1 MKPWQQP
8 RNGTVPN
15 PTGNILTDKNQRMVD
30 RVSKLHLSYLGGCS
44 FFIFKKK
51 GDCRVEE
58 SWGKG
63 TICVQGGYTPKNGE
77 PRVLPLYQSTTY
89 KYDTSDD
96 LAALFD
102 LQAEGYIY
110 TRIGNPT
117 LAAFEQKL
125 TDLEGGVGAVAT
137 ASGQAA
143 IMLAVLNICS
153 SGDHVLC
160 SSTVYGG
167 TFNLFAVSLK
177 KLGIEVTFF
186 NPNMTADEIVALA
199 NEKTKLVYGEA
210 LGNPAMNVL
219 NFEEFSKAA
228 KELEVPLI
236 VDNTLAT
243 PCLCNA
249 FEHGANIVVHSTTKY
264 IDGHATSLGGV
275 VIDGG
280 NFDWTKGKFPELV
293 ERDESY
299 RGVRYVQDFGAA
311 AYIVKARVQLL
322 RDYGNCMSPFNAYLS
337 NIGLET
343 LHLRMERHSENTLAV
358 AKWLSSHERVAWVN
372 YPGLADNEH
381 YALTKKYLPKGASG
395 VLTFGIKGGLQ
406 AAKEFISN
414 VKLATLV
421 THVADA
427 RTCVIHP
434 ASTTH
439 RQLTEEQQYLA
450 GVTSDLIRISVGI
463 EDVKDIIADL
473 TEALAGGRK
482 NANYN

>member
-1 MKPWQQP
+1 M
-8 RNGTVPN
+8 G
-15 PTGNILTDKNQRMVD
+15 
-30 RVSKLHLSYLGGCS
+30 
-44 FFIFKKK
+44 
-51 GDCRVEE
+51 E

-96 LAALFD
+96 LAALFN
-102 LQAEGYIY
+102 LEAEGYIY

-125 TDLEGGVGAVAT
+125 ADLEGGVGAVAT

-153 SGDHVLC
+153 SGDHLLC

-167 TFNLFAVSLK
+167 TFNLFGVSLR
-177 KLGIEVTFF
+177 KLGIDVTFF
-186 NPNMTADEIVALA
+186 NPNLTADEIVALA
-199 NEKTKLVYGEA
+199 NDKTKLVYAES

-219 NFEEFSKAA
+219 NFKEFSDAA
-228 KELEVPLI
+228 KELEVPFI

-243 PCLCNA
+243 PYLCQA
-249 FEHGANIVVHSTTKY
+249 FEHGANIIVHSTTKY
-264 IDGHATSLGGV
+264 IDGHASSLGGI

-280 NFDWTKGKFPELV
+280 NFDWTNGKYPELV
-293 ERDESY
+293 ELDPSY
-299 RGVRYVQDFGAA
+299 HGVSYVQNFGAA

-322 RDYGNCMSPFNAYLS
+322 RDYGNCMSPFNAYIS

-343 LHLRMERHSENTLAV
+343 LHLRMERHSENALAV
-358 AKWLSSHERVAWVN
+358 AKWLADHERIEWVN
-372 YPGLADNEH
+372 YPGLDSNEN
-381 YALTKKYLPKGASG
+381 YSLAQKYLKKGASG
-395 VLTFGIKGGLQ
+395 VLTFGIKGGLE
-406 AAKEFISN
+406 AAKEFIAN

-439 RQLTEEQQYLA
+439 RQLSAEDQRLA
-450 GVTSDLIRISVGI
+450 GVTSDLIRLSVGI
-463 EDVKDIIADL
+463 EDVSDIIADL
-473 TEALAGGRK
+473 EAALVGGK
-482 NANYN
+482 QHADHN

>member
-1 MKPWQQP
+1 M
-8 RNGTVPN
+8 G
-15 PTGNILTDKNQRMVD
+15 
-30 RVSKLHLSYLGGCS
+30 
-44 FFIFKKK
+44 
-51 GDCRVEE
+51 E

-96 LAALFD
+96 LAALFN
-102 LQAEGYIY
+102 LEAEGYIY

-125 TDLEGGVGAVAT
+125 ADLEGGVGAVAT

-153 SGDHVLC
+153 SGDHLLC

-167 TFNLFAVSLK
+167 TFNLFGVSLR
-177 KLGIEVTFF
+177 KLGIDVTFF
-186 NPNMTADEIVALA
+186 NPNLSADEIVALA
-199 NEKTKLVYGEA
+199 NDKTKLVYAES

-219 NFEEFSKAA
+219 NFKEFSDAA
-228 KELEVPLI
+228 KELEVPFI

-243 PCLCNA
+243 PYLCQA
-249 FEHGANIVVHSTTKY
+249 FEHGANIIVHSTTKY
-264 IDGHATSLGGV
+264 IDGHASSLGGI

-280 NFDWTKGKFPELV
+280 NFDWTNEKYPELV
-293 ERDESY
+293 EPDPSY
-299 RGVRYVQDFGAA
+299 HGVSYVQNFGAA

-322 RDYGNCMSPFNAYLS
+322 RDYGNCMSPFNAYIS

-343 LHLRMERHSENTLAV
+343 LHLRMERHSENALAV
-358 AKWLSSHERVAWVN
+358 AKWLANHERIEWVN
-372 YPGLADNEH
+372 YPGLDSNEN
-381 YALTKKYLPKGASG
+381 YSLAQTYLKKGASG
-395 VLTFGIKGGLQ
+395 VLTFGIKGGLE
-406 AAKEFISN
+406 AAKEFIAN

-439 RQLTEEQQYLA
+439 RQLSAEDQRLA
-450 GVTSDLIRISVGI
+450 GVTSDLIRLSVGI
-463 EDVKDIIADL
+463 EDVSDIIADL
-473 TEALAGGRK
+473 EAALVGGK
-482 NANYN
+482 EHADHN

>member
-1 MKPWQQP
+1 MEK
-8 RNGTVPN
+8 
-15 PTGNILTDKNQRMVD
+15 
-30 RVSKLHLSYLGGCS
+30 
-44 FFIFKKK
+44 
-51 GDCRVEE
+51 

-63 TICVQGGYTPKNGE
+63 TVCVQGGYTPKNGE

-96 LAALFD
+96 LAALFN
-102 LQAEGYIY
+102 LEAEGYIY

-125 TDLEGGVGAVAT
+125 TELEGGVGAVAT

-153 SGDHVLC
+153 SGDHLLC

-167 TFNLFAVSLK
+167 TFNLFGVSLR
-177 KLGIEVTFF
+177 KLGIDVTFF
-186 NPNMTADEIVALA
+186 NPNLTADEIVALA
-199 NEKTKLVYGEA
+199 NDKTKLIYAES

-219 NFEEFSKAA
+219 NFEEFSAAA
-228 KELEVPLI
+228 KELEVPFI

-243 PCLCNA
+243 PYLCHA

-264 IDGHATSLGGV
+264 IDGHASSLGGI

-280 NFDWTKGKFPELV
+280 NFDWTNGKFSELV
-293 ERDESY
+293 EPDPSY
-299 RGVRYVQDFGAA
+299 HGVSYVQKFGKA

-322 RDYGNCMSPFNAYLS
+322 RDYGNCMSPFNAYIS

-343 LHLRMERHSENTLAV
+343 LHLRMERHSENAHKVAQWLAN
-358 AKWLSSHERVAWVN
+358 HERIEWVN
-372 YPGLADNEH
+372 YPGLESNEH
-381 YALTKKYLPKGASG
+381 YPLAQKYLSKGASG
-395 VLTFGIKGGLQ
+395 VLTFGIKGGIES
-406 AAKEFISN
+406 AKEFIAN

-439 RQLTEEQQYLA
+439 RQLSEEEQQLA
-450 GVTSDLIRISVGI
+450 GVTSDLIRLSVGI
-463 EDVKDIIADL
+463 EDAADIIADL
-473 TEALAGGRK
+473 QDALVGGK
-482 NANYN
+482 AHADHC

>member
-1 MKPWQQP
+1 M
-8 RNGTVPN
+8 G
-15 PTGNILTDKNQRMVD
+15 
-30 RVSKLHLSYLGGCS
+30 
-44 FFIFKKK
+44 
-51 GDCRVEE
+51 E

-96 LAALFD
+96 LAALFN
-102 LQAEGYIY
+102 LEAEGYIY

-125 TDLEGGVGAVAT
+125 ADLEGGVGAVAT

-143 IMLAVLNICS
+143 IMLAVLNVCS
-153 SGDHVLC
+153 SGDHLLC

-167 TFNLFAVSLK
+167 TFNLFGVSLR
-177 KLGIEVTFF
+177 KLGIDVTFF
-186 NPNMTADEIVALA
+186 NPNLNADEIVALA
-199 NEKTKLVYGEA
+199 NDKTKLVYAES

-219 NFEEFSKAA
+219 NFKEFSDAA
-228 KELEVPLI
+228 KELEVPFI

-243 PCLCNA
+243 PYLCQA
-249 FEHGANIVVHSTTKY
+249 FEHGANIIVHSTTKY
-264 IDGHATSLGGV
+264 IDGHASSLGGI

-280 NFDWTKGKFPELV
+280 NFDWTNGKYAELV
-293 ERDESY
+293 EPDPSY
-299 RGVRYVQDFGAA
+299 HGVSYVQNFGAA

-322 RDYGNCMSPFNAYLS
+322 RDYGNCMSPFNAYIS

-343 LHLRMERHSENTLAV
+343 LHLRMERHSENALAV
-358 AKWLSSHERVAWVN
+358 AKWLANHERIEWVN
-372 YPGLADNEH
+372 YPGLDSNEN
-381 YALTKKYLPKGASG
+381 YSLAQTYLKKGASG
-395 VLTFGIKGGLQ
+395 VLTFGIKGGLES
-406 AAKEFISN
+406 AKEFIAN

-439 RQLTEEQQYLA
+439 RQLSAEDQRLA
-450 GVTSDLIRISVGI
+450 GVTSDLIRLSVGI
-463 EDVKDIIADL
+463 EDVSDIIADL
-473 TEALAGGRK
+473 EAALVGGK
-482 NANYN
+482 EHADHN

>member
-1 MKPWQQP
+1 M
-8 RNGTVPN
+8 G
-15 PTGNILTDKNQRMVD
+15 
-30 RVSKLHLSYLGGCS
+30 
-44 FFIFKKK
+44 
-51 GDCRVEE
+51 E

-96 LAALFD
+96 LAALFN
-102 LQAEGYIY
+102 LEAEGYIY

-125 TDLEGGVGAVAT
+125 AELEGGVGAVAT

-153 SGDHVLC
+153 SGDHLLC

-167 TFNLFAVSLK
+167 TFNLFGVSLR
-177 KLGIEVTFF
+177 KLGIDVTFF
-186 NPNMTADEIVALA
+186 NPNLTADEIVALA
-199 NEKTKLVYGEA
+199 NDKTKLVYAES

-219 NFEEFSKAA
+219 NFKEFSDAA
-228 KELEVPLI
+228 KELEVPFI

-243 PCLCNA
+243 PYLCQA
-249 FEHGANIVVHSTTKY
+249 FEHGANIIVHSTTKY
-264 IDGHATSLGGV
+264 IDGHASSLGGI

-280 NFDWTKGKFPELV
+280 NFDWKNGKYPELV
-293 ERDESY
+293 EPDPSY
-299 RGVRYVQDFGAA
+299 HGVSYVQNFGAA

-322 RDYGNCMSPFNAYLS
+322 RDYGNCMSPFNAYIS

-343 LHLRMERHSENTLAV
+343 LHLRMERHSENALAV
-358 AKWLSSHERVAWVN
+358 AKWLANHERIEWVN
-372 YPGLADNEH
+372 YPGLDSNEN
-381 YALTKKYLPKGASG
+381 YSLAQKYLKKGASG
-395 VLTFGIKGGLQ
+395 VLTFGIKGGLE
-406 AAKEFISN
+406 AAKEFIAN

-439 RQLTEEQQYLA
+439 RQLSAEDQRLA
-450 GVTSDLIRISVGI
+450 GVTSDLIRLSVGI
-463 EDVKDIIADL
+463 EDVSDIIADL
-473 TEALAGGRK
+473 EAALVGGK
-482 NANYN
+482 QHADHN

>member
-1 MKPWQQP
+1 M
-8 RNGTVPN
+8 G
-15 PTGNILTDKNQRMVD
+15 
-30 RVSKLHLSYLGGCS
+30 
-44 FFIFKKK
+44 
-51 GDCRVEE
+51 E

-96 LAALFD
+96 LAALFN
-102 LQAEGYIY
+102 LEAEGYIY

-125 TDLEGGVGAVAT
+125 ADLEGGVGAVAT

-153 SGDHVLC
+153 SGDHLLC

-167 TFNLFAVSLK
+167 TFNLFGVSLR
-177 KLGIEVTFF
+177 KLGIDVTFF
-186 NPNMTADEIVALA
+186 NPNLTADEIVALA
-199 NEKTKLVYGEA
+199 NDKTKLVYAES

-219 NFEEFSKAA
+219 NFKEFSDAA
-228 KELEVPLI
+228 KELEVPFI

-243 PCLCNA
+243 PYLCQA
-249 FEHGANIVVHSTTKY
+249 FEHGANIIVHSTTKY
-264 IDGHATSLGGV
+264 IDGHASSLGGI

-280 NFDWTKGKFPELV
+280 NFDWTNGKYAELV
-293 ERDESY
+293 EPDPSY
-299 RGVRYVQDFGAA
+299 HGVSYVQNFGAA

-322 RDYGNCMSPFNAYLS
+322 RDYGNCMSPFNAYIS

-343 LHLRMERHSENTLAV
+343 LHLRMERHSENALAV
-358 AKWLSSHERVAWVN
+358 ANWLANHERIEWVN
-372 YPGLADNEH
+372 YPGLDGNEN
-381 YALTKKYLPKGASG
+381 YSLAQTYLKKGASG
-395 VLTFGIKGGLQ
+395 VLTFGIRGGLES
-406 AAKEFISN
+406 AKEFIAN

-439 RQLTEEQQYLA
+439 RQLSAEDQRLA
-450 GVTSDLIRISVGI
+450 GVTSDLIRLSVGI
-463 EDVKDIIADL
+463 EDVSDIIADL
-473 TEALAGGRK
+473 EAALVGGK
-482 NANYN
+482 EHADHN

>member
-1 MKPWQQP
+1 M
-8 RNGTVPN
+8 G
-15 PTGNILTDKNQRMVD
+15 
-30 RVSKLHLSYLGGCS
+30 
-44 FFIFKKK
+44 
-51 GDCRVEE
+51 E

-96 LAALFD
+96 LAALFN
-102 LQAEGYIY
+102 LEAEGYIY

-125 TDLEGGVGAVAT
+125 TELEGGVGAVAT

-143 IMLAVLNICS
+143 IMLAVLNICG
-153 SGDHVLC
+153 SGDHLLC

-167 TFNLFAVSLK
+167 TFNLFGVSLK

-186 NPNMTADEIVALA
+186 NPNLSADEIVALA
-199 NEKTKLVYGEA
+199 NEKTKLVYAES

-219 NFEEFSKAA
+219 NFKEFSEAA
-228 KELEVPLI
+228 KELGVPFI

-243 PCLCNA
+243 PYLCHA

-264 IDGHATSLGGV
+264 IDGHASSLGGI

-280 NFDWTKGKFPELV
+280 NFDWSKFPEFV
-293 ERDESY
+293 EPDPSY
-299 RGVRYVQDFGAA
+299 HGVSYVKNFGQA

-322 RDYGNCMSPFNAYLS
+322 RDYGNCMSPFNAYMT
-337 NIGLET
+337 NVGLET
-343 LHLRMERHSENTLAV
+343 LHLRMERHSQNALAV
-358 AKWLSSHERVAWVN
+358 AQWLSEHERVEWVN
-372 YPGLADNEH
+372 YPGLQNNEN
-381 YALTKKYLPKGASG
+381 YELAQKYLPKGASG
-395 VLTFGIKGGLQ
+395 VLTFGIKGGLES
-406 AAKEFISN
+406 AKQFIGN

-439 RQLTEEQQYLA
+439 RQLTEEQQRLA
-450 GVTSDLIRISVGI
+450 GVTSDLIRLSVGI
-463 EDVKDIIADL
+463 EEAADIIADL
-473 TEALAGGRK
+473 EAALSGGK
-482 NANYN
+482 QYADHHC

>member
-1 MKPWQQP
+1 M
-8 RNGTVPN
+8 G
-15 PTGNILTDKNQRMVD
+15 
-30 RVSKLHLSYLGGCS
+30 
-44 FFIFKKK
+44 
-51 GDCRVEE
+51 E

-96 LAALFD
+96 LAALFN
-102 LQAEGYIY
+102 LEAEGYIY

-125 TDLEGGVGAVAT
+125 SDLEGGVGAVAT

-153 SGDHVLC
+153 SGDHLLC

-167 TFNLFAVSLK
+167 TFNLFGVSLR
-177 KLGIEVTFF
+177 KLGIDVTFF
-186 NPNMTADEIVALA
+186 NPNLTADEITALA
-199 NEKTKLVYGEA
+199 NDKTKLIYAES

-219 NFEEFSKAA
+219 NFKEFSAAA
-228 KELEVPLI
+228 KELEVPFI

-243 PCLCNA
+243 PYLCQA
-249 FEHGANIVVHSTTKY
+249 FEYGANIIVHSTTKY
-264 IDGHATSLGGV
+264 IDGHASSLGGI

-280 NFDWTKGKFPELV
+280 NFDWTNGKYPELV
-293 ERDESY
+293 ERDPSY
-299 RGVRYVQDFGAA
+299 HGVSYVQNFGAA

-322 RDYGNCMSPFNAYLS
+322 RDYGNCMSPFNAYIS

-343 LHLRMERHSENTLAV
+343 LHLRMERHSENALAV
-358 AKWLSSHERVAWVN
+358 AKWLANHERIEWVN
-372 YPGLADNEH
+372 YPGLDSNEN
-381 YALTKKYLPKGASG
+381 YSLAQQYLKKGASG
-395 VLTFGIKGGLQ
+395 VLTFGIKGGLE
-406 AAKEFISN
+406 AAKEFIAN

-439 RQLTEEQQYLA
+439 RQLNAEDQRLA
-450 GVTSDLIRISVGI
+450 GVTSDLIRLSVGI
-463 EDVKDIIADL
+463 EDVSDIIADL
-473 TEALAGGRK
+473 EAALVGGK
-482 NANYN
+482 THADHN

>member
-1 MKPWQQP
+1 M
-8 RNGTVPN
+8 G
-15 PTGNILTDKNQRMVD
+15 
-30 RVSKLHLSYLGGCS
+30 
-44 FFIFKKK
+44 
-51 GDCRVEE
+51 E

-96 LAALFD
+96 LAALFN
-102 LQAEGYIY
+102 LEAEGYIY

-125 TDLEGGVGAVAT
+125 SDLEGGVGAVAT

-153 SGDHVLC
+153 SGDHLLC

-167 TFNLFAVSLK
+167 TFNLFGVSLR
-177 KLGIEVTFF
+177 KLGIDVTFF
-186 NPNMTADEIVALA
+186 NPNLAADEIVALA
-199 NEKTKLVYGEA
+199 NDKTKLIYAES

-219 NFEEFSKAA
+219 NFKEFSDAA
-228 KELEVPLI
+228 KELEVPFI

-243 PCLCNA
+243 PYLCQA
-249 FEHGANIVVHSTTKY
+249 FEHGANIIVHSTTKY
-264 IDGHATSLGGV
+264 IDGHASSLGGI

-280 NFDWTKGKFPELV
+280 NFDWTKGKYPELV
-293 ERDESY
+293 EQDPSY
-299 RGVRYVQDFGAA
+299 HGVSYVQNFGAA

-322 RDYGNCMSPFNAYLS
+322 RDYGNCMSPFNAYIS

-343 LHLRMERHSENTLAV
+343 LHLRMERHSENALAV
-358 AKWLSSHERVAWVN
+358 AKWLANHERIEWVN
-372 YPGLADNEH
+372 YPGLDSNEN
-381 YALTKKYLPKGASG
+381 YSLAQKYLKKGASG
-395 VLTFGIKGGLQ
+395 VLTFGIKGGLE
-406 AAKEFISN
+406 AAKEFIAN

-439 RQLTEEQQYLA
+439 RQLSAEDQRLA
-450 GVTSDLIRISVGI
+450 GVTSDLIRLSVGI
-463 EDVKDIIADL
+463 EDVSDIIADL
-473 TEALAGGRK
+473 EAALVGGK
-482 NANYN
+482 QHADHN

>member
-1 MKPWQQP
+1 M
-8 RNGTVPN
+8 G
-15 PTGNILTDKNQRMVD
+15 
-30 RVSKLHLSYLGGCS
+30 
-44 FFIFKKK
+44 
-51 GDCRVEE
+51 E

-96 LAALFD
+96 LAALFN
-102 LQAEGYIY
+102 LEAEGYIY

-125 TDLEGGVGAVAT
+125 ADLEGGVGAVAT

-153 SGDHVLC
+153 SGDHLLC

-167 TFNLFAVSLK
+167 TFNLFGVSLR
-177 KLGIEVTFF
+177 KLGIDVTFF
-186 NPNMTADEIVALA
+186 NPNLTADEIVALA
-199 NEKTKLVYGEA
+199 NDKTKLVYAES

-219 NFEEFSKAA
+219 NFKEFSDAA
-228 KELEVPLI
+228 KELEVPFI

-243 PCLCNA
+243 PYLCQA
-249 FEHGANIVVHSTTKY
+249 FEHGANIIVHSTTKY
-264 IDGHATSLGGV
+264 IDGHASSLGGI

-280 NFDWTKGKFPELV
+280 NFDWTNGKYAELV
-293 ERDESY
+293 EPDPSY
-299 RGVRYVQDFGAA
+299 HGVSYVQNFGAA

-322 RDYGNCMSPFNAYLS
+322 RDYGNCMSPFNAYIS

-343 LHLRMERHSENTLAV
+343 LHLRMERHSENALAV
-358 AKWLSSHERVAWVN
+358 AKWLANHERIEWVN
-372 YPGLADNEH
+372 YPGLDGNEN
-381 YALTKKYLPKGASG
+381 YSLAQMYLKKGASG
-395 VLTFGIKGGLQ
+395 VLTFGIKGGLES
-406 AAKEFISN
+406 AKEFIAN

-439 RQLTEEQQYLA
+439 RQLSAEDQRLA
-450 GVTSDLIRISVGI
+450 GVTSDLIRLSVGI
-463 EDVKDIIADL
+463 EDVSDIIADL
-473 TEALAGGRK
+473 EAALVGGK
-482 NANYN
+482 EHADHN

>member
-1 MKPWQQP
+1 M
-8 RNGTVPN
+8 G
-15 PTGNILTDKNQRMVD
+15 
-30 RVSKLHLSYLGGCS
+30 
-44 FFIFKKK
+44 
-51 GDCRVEE
+51 E

-96 LAALFD
+96 LAALFN
-102 LQAEGYIY
+102 LEAEGYIY

-125 TDLEGGVGAVAT
+125 AELEGGVGAVAT

-153 SGDHVLC
+153 SGDHLLC

-167 TFNLFAVSLK
+167 TFNLFGVSLR
-177 KLGIEVTFF
+177 KLGIDVTFF
-186 NPNMTADEIVALA
+186 NPNLTADEIVALA
-199 NEKTKLVYGEA
+199 NDKTKLVYAES

-219 NFEEFSKAA
+219 NFKEFSDAA
-228 KELEVPLI
+228 KELEVPFI

-243 PCLCNA
+243 PYLCQA
-249 FEHGANIVVHSTTKY
+249 FEHGANIIVHSTTKY
-264 IDGHATSLGGV
+264 IDGHASSLGGI

-280 NFDWTKGKFPELV
+280 NFDWKNGKYPELV
-293 ERDESY
+293 EPDPSY
-299 RGVRYVQDFGAA
+299 HGVSYVQNFGAA

-322 RDYGNCMSPFNAYLS
+322 RDYGNCMSPFNAYIS

-343 LHLRMERHSENTLAV
+343 LHLRMERHSENALAV
-358 AKWLSSHERVAWVN
+358 AKWLANHERIEWVN
-372 YPGLADNEH
+372 YPGLDSNEN
-381 YALTKKYLPKGASG
+381 YSLAQKYLKKGASG
-395 VLTFGIKGGLQ
+395 VLTFGIKGGLE
-406 AAKEFISN
+406 AAKEFIAN

-439 RQLTEEQQYLA
+439 RQLSAEDQRLA
-450 GVTSDLIRISVGI
+450 GVTSDLIRLSVGI
-463 EDVKDIIADL
+463 EDVSDIIADL
-473 TEALAGGRK
+473 EVALVGGK
-482 NANYN
+482 QHADHN

>member
-1 MKPWQQP
+1 M
-8 RNGTVPN
+8 G
-15 PTGNILTDKNQRMVD
+15 
-30 RVSKLHLSYLGGCS
+30 
-44 FFIFKKK
+44 
-51 GDCRVEE
+51 E

-96 LAALFD
+96 LAALFN
-102 LQAEGYIY
+102 LEAEGYIY

-125 TDLEGGVGAVAT
+125 SDLEGGVGAVAT

-153 SGDHVLC
+153 SGDHLLC

-167 TFNLFAVSLK
+167 TFNLFGVSLR
-177 KLGIEVTFF
+177 KLGIDVTFF
-186 NPNMTADEIVALA
+186 NPNLAADEIVALA
-199 NEKTKLVYGEA
+199 NDKTKLIYAES

-219 NFEEFSKAA
+219 NFKEFSDAA
-228 KELEVPLI
+228 KELEVPFI

-243 PCLCNA
+243 PYLCQA
-249 FEHGANIVVHSTTKY
+249 FEHGANIIVHSTTKY
-264 IDGHATSLGGV
+264 IDGHASSLGGI

-280 NFDWTKGKFPELV
+280 NFDWTKGKYPELV
-293 ERDESY
+293 ESDPSY
-299 RGVRYVQDFGAA
+299 HGVSYVQNFGAA

-322 RDYGNCMSPFNAYLS
+322 RDYGNCMSPFNAYIS

-343 LHLRMERHSENTLAV
+343 LHLRMERHSENALAV
-358 AKWLSSHERVAWVN
+358 AKWLANHERIEWVS
-372 YPGLADNEH
+372 YPGLDSNEN
-381 YALTKKYLPKGASG
+381 YSLAQKYLKKGASG
-395 VLTFGIKGGLQ
+395 VLTFGIKGGLE
-406 AAKEFISN
+406 AAKEFIAN

-439 RQLTEEQQYLA
+439 RQLSAEDQRLA
-450 GVTSDLIRISVGI
+450 GVTSDLIRLSVGI
-463 EDVKDIIADL
+463 EDVSDIIADL
-473 TEALAGGRK
+473 EAALVGGK
-482 NANYN
+482 QHADHN

>member
-1 MKPWQQP
+1 M
-8 RNGTVPN
+8 G
-15 PTGNILTDKNQRMVD
+15 
-30 RVSKLHLSYLGGCS
+30 
-44 FFIFKKK
+44 
-51 GDCRVEE
+51 E

-96 LAALFD
+96 LAALFN
-102 LQAEGYIY
+102 LEAEGYIY

-125 TDLEGGVGAVAT
+125 SDLEGGVGAVAT

-153 SGDHVLC
+153 SGDHLLC

-167 TFNLFAVSLK
+167 TFNLFGVSLR
-177 KLGIEVTFF
+177 KLGIDVTFF
-186 NPNMTADEIVALA
+186 NPNLTADEIAALA
-199 NEKTKLVYGEA
+199 NDKTKLVYAES

-219 NFEEFSKAA
+219 NFKELSAAA
-228 KELEVPLI
+228 KELEVPFI

-243 PCLCNA
+243 PYLCQA
-249 FEHGANIVVHSTTKY
+249 FEHGANIIVHSTTKY
-264 IDGHATSLGGV
+264 IDGHASSLGGI

-280 NFDWTKGKFPELV
+280 NFDWTNGKYPELV
-293 ERDESY
+293 ESDPSY
-299 RGVRYVQDFGAA
+299 HGVSYVQNFGAA

-322 RDYGNCMSPFNAYLS
+322 RDYGNCMSPFNAYIS

-343 LHLRMERHSENTLAV
+343 LHLRMERHSENALAV
-358 AKWLSSHERVAWVN
+358 AKWLANHDRIEWVN
-372 YPGLADNEH
+372 YPGLDSNEN
-381 YALTKKYLPKGASG
+381 YSLAQKYLKKGASG
-395 VLTFGIKGGLQ
+395 VLTFGIKGGLE
-406 AAKEFISN
+406 AAKEFIAN

-439 RQLTEEQQYLA
+439 RQLSAENQRLA
-450 GVTSDLIRISVGI
+450 GVTSDLIRLSVGI
-463 EDVKDIIADL
+463 EDVADIIADL
-473 TEALAGGRK
+473 EAALVGGK
-482 NANYN
+482 QHADHN

>member
-1 MKPWQQP
+1 M
-8 RNGTVPN
+8 G
-15 PTGNILTDKNQRMVD
+15 
-30 RVSKLHLSYLGGCS
+30 
-44 FFIFKKK
+44 
-51 GDCRVEE
+51 E

-89 KYDTSDD
+89 KYDTSDE
-96 LAALFD
+96 LAALFN
-102 LQAEGYIY
+102 LEAEGYIY

-125 TDLEGGVGAVAT
+125 AELEGGVGAVAT

-153 SGDHVLC
+153 SGDHLLC

-167 TFNLFAVSLK
+167 TFNLFGVSLR
-177 KLGIEVTFF
+177 KLGIDVTFF
-186 NPNMTADEIVALA
+186 NPNLTADEVVALA
-199 NEKTKLVYGEA
+199 NDKTKLIYAES

-219 NFEEFSKAA
+219 NFKEFSKAA
-228 KELEVPLI
+228 KELEVPFI

-243 PCLCNA
+243 PYLCQA
-249 FEHGANIVVHSTTKY
+249 FEHGANIIVHSTTKY
-264 IDGHATSLGGV
+264 IDGHASSLGGI

-280 NFDWTKGKFPELV
+280 NFDWKNGKYPELV
-293 ERDESY
+293 EPDPSY
-299 RGVRYVQDFGAA
+299 HGVSYVQNFGAA

-322 RDYGNCMSPFNAYLS
+322 RDYGNCMSPFNAYIS

-343 LHLRMERHSENTLAV
+343 LHLRMERHSENALAV
-358 AKWLSSHERVAWVN
+358 AKWLANHERIEWVN
-372 YPGLADNEH
+372 YPGLENNEN
-381 YALTKKYLPKGASG
+381 YPLVQKYLAKGASG
-395 VLTFGIKGGLQ
+395 VLTFGIKGGLEP
-406 AAKEFISN
+406 AKEFIAN

-439 RQLTEEQQYLA
+439 RQLTEEDQRLA
-450 GVTSDLIRISVGI
+450 GVTSDLIRLSVGI
-463 EDVKDIIADL
+463 EDVSDIIADL
-473 TEALAGGRK
+473 QAALVGGK
-482 NANYN
+482 AHADHS

>member
-1 MKPWQQP
+1 M
-8 RNGTVPN
+8 G
-15 PTGNILTDKNQRMVD
+15 
-30 RVSKLHLSYLGGCS
+30 
-44 FFIFKKK
+44 
-51 GDCRVEE
+51 E

-96 LAALFD
+96 LAALFN
-102 LQAEGYIY
+102 LEAEGYIY

-125 TDLEGGVGAVAT
+125 ADLEGGVGAVAT

-153 SGDHVLC
+153 SGDHLLC

-167 TFNLFAVSLK
+167 TFNLFGVSLR
-177 KLGIEVTFF
+177 KLGIDVTFF
-186 NPNMTADEIVALA
+186 NPNLTADEIVALA
-199 NEKTKLVYGEA
+199 NDKTKLVYAES

-219 NFEEFSKAA
+219 NFKEFSDAA
-228 KELEVPLI
+228 KELEVPFI

-243 PCLCNA
+243 PYLCQA
-249 FEHGANIVVHSTTKY
+249 FEHGANIIVHSTTKY
-264 IDGHATSLGGV
+264 IDGHASSLGGI

-280 NFDWTKGKFPELV
+280 NFDWTNGKYAELV
-293 ERDESY
+293 EPDPSY
-299 RGVRYVQDFGAA
+299 HGVSYVQNFGAA

-322 RDYGNCMSPFNAYLS
+322 RDYGNCMSPFNAYIS

-343 LHLRMERHSENTLAV
+343 LHLRMERHSENALAV
-358 AKWLSSHERVAWVN
+358 AKWLANHERIEWVN
-372 YPGLADNEH
+372 YPGLDSNEN
-381 YALTKKYLPKGASG
+381 YSLAQTYLKKGASG
-395 VLTFGIKGGLQ
+395 VLTFGIKGGLE
-406 AAKEFISN
+406 AAKEFIAN

-439 RQLTEEQQYLA
+439 RQLSAEDQRLA
-450 GVTSDLIRISVGI
+450 GVTSDLIRLSVGI
-463 EDVKDIIADL
+463 EDVSDIIADL
-473 TEALAGGRK
+473 EAALVGGK
-482 NANYN
+482 EHADHN

>member
-1 MKPWQQP
+1 M
-8 RNGTVPN
+8 G
-15 PTGNILTDKNQRMVD
+15 
-30 RVSKLHLSYLGGCS
+30 
-44 FFIFKKK
+44 
-51 GDCRVEE
+51 E

-96 LAALFD
+96 LAALFN
-102 LQAEGYIY
+102 LEAEGYIY

-125 TDLEGGVGAVAT
+125 SDLEGGVGAVAT

-153 SGDHVLC
+153 SGDHLLC

-167 TFNLFAVSLK
+167 TFNLFGVSLR
-177 KLGIEVTFF
+177 KLGIDVTFF
-186 NPNMTADEIVALA
+186 NPNLTADEIAALA
-199 NEKTKLVYGEA
+199 NDKTKLVYAES

-219 NFEEFSKAA
+219 NFKELSAAA
-228 KELEVPLI
+228 KELEVPFI

-243 PCLCNA
+243 PYLCQA
-249 FEHGANIVVHSTTKY
+249 FEHGANIIVHSTTKY
-264 IDGHATSLGGV
+264 IDGHASSLGGI

-280 NFDWTKGKFPELV
+280 NFDWTNGKYPELA
-293 ERDESY
+293 EPDPSY
-299 RGVRYVQDFGAA
+299 HGVSYVQNFGAA

-322 RDYGNCMSPFNAYLS
+322 RDYGNCMSPFNAYIS

-343 LHLRMERHSENTLAV
+343 LHLRMERHSENALAV
-358 AKWLSSHERVAWVN
+358 AKWLANHERIEWVN
-372 YPGLADNEH
+372 YPGLDSNEN
-381 YALTKKYLPKGASG
+381 YSLAQKYLKKGASG
-395 VLTFGIKGGLQ
+395 VLTFGIKGGLE
-406 AAKEFISN
+406 AAKEFIAN

-439 RQLTEEQQYLA
+439 RQLSAEDQRLA
-450 GVTSDLIRISVGI
+450 GVTSDLIRLSVGI
-463 EDVKDIIADL
+463 EDVSDIIADL
-473 TEALAGGRK
+473 EAALVGGK
-482 NANYN
+482 EHANHN

>member
-1 MKPWQQP
+1 M
-8 RNGTVPN
+8 G
-15 PTGNILTDKNQRMVD
+15 
-30 RVSKLHLSYLGGCS
+30 
-44 FFIFKKK
+44 
-51 GDCRVEE
+51 E

-96 LAALFD
+96 LAALFN
-102 LQAEGYIY
+102 LEAEGYIY

-125 TDLEGGVGAVAT
+125 SDLEGGVGAVAT

-153 SGDHVLC
+153 SGDHLLC

-167 TFNLFAVSLK
+167 TFNLFGVSLR
-177 KLGIEVTFF
+177 KLGIDVTFF
-186 NPNMTADEIVALA
+186 NPNLTADEIAALA
-199 NEKTKLVYGEA
+199 NDKTKLVYAES

-219 NFEEFSKAA
+219 NFKELSAAA
-228 KELEVPLI
+228 KELEVPFI

-243 PCLCNA
+243 PYLCQA
-249 FEHGANIVVHSTTKY
+249 FEYGANIIVHSTTKY
-264 IDGHATSLGGV
+264 IDGHASSLGGI

-280 NFDWTKGKFPELV
+280 NFDWTNEKYPELV
-293 ERDESY
+293 EPDPSY
-299 RGVRYVQDFGAA
+299 HGVSYVQNFGAA

-322 RDYGNCMSPFNAYLS
+322 RDYGNCMSPFNAYIS

-343 LHLRMERHSENTLAV
+343 LHLRMERHSENALEV
-358 AKWLSSHERVAWVN
+358 AKWLANHDCIEWVN
-372 YPGLADNEH
+372 YPGLDSNEN
-381 YALTKKYLPKGASG
+381 YSLAQKYLKKGASG
-395 VLTFGIKGGLQ
+395 VLTFGIKGGLE
-406 AAKEFISN
+406 AAKEFIAN

-439 RQLTEEQQYLA
+439 RQLSAENQRLA
-450 GVTSDLIRISVGI
+450 GVTSDLIRLSVGI
-463 EDVKDIIADL
+463 EDVSDIIADL
-473 TEALAGGRK
+473 EAALVGGK
-482 NANYN
+482 QHADHN

>member
-1 MKPWQQP
+1 M
-8 RNGTVPN
+8 G
-15 PTGNILTDKNQRMVD
+15 
-30 RVSKLHLSYLGGCS
+30 
-44 FFIFKKK
+44 
-51 GDCRVEE
+51 E

-96 LAALFD
+96 LAALFN
-102 LQAEGYIY
+102 LEAEGYIY

-125 TDLEGGVGAVAT
+125 ADLEGGVGAVAT

-153 SGDHVLC
+153 SGDHLLC

-167 TFNLFAVSLK
+167 TFNLFGVSLR
-177 KLGIEVTFF
+177 KLGIDVTFF
-186 NPNMTADEIVALA
+186 NPNLTADEIVALA
-199 NEKTKLVYGEA
+199 NDKTKLVYAES

-219 NFEEFSKAA
+219 NFKELSDAA
-228 KELEVPLI
+228 KELEVPFI

-243 PCLCNA
+243 PYLCQA
-249 FEHGANIVVHSTTKY
+249 FEHGANIIVHSTTKY
-264 IDGHATSLGGV
+264 IDGHASSLGGI

-280 NFDWTKGKFPELV
+280 SFDWTNGKYPELV
-293 ERDESY
+293 EPDPSY
-299 RGVRYVQDFGAA
+299 HGVSYVQNFGAA

-322 RDYGNCMSPFNAYLS
+322 RDYGNCMSPFNAYIS

-343 LHLRMERHSENTLAV
+343 LHLRMERHSENALAV
-358 AKWLSSHERVAWVN
+358 AKWLADHERIEWVN
-372 YPGLADNEH
+372 YPGLNSNEN
-381 YALTKKYLPKGASG
+381 YSLAQKYLKKGASG
-395 VLTFGIKGGLQ
+395 VLTFGIKGGLE
-406 AAKEFISN
+406 AAKEFIAN

-439 RQLTEEQQYLA
+439 RQLSAEDQRLA
-450 GVTSDLIRISVGI
+450 GVTSDLIRLSVGI
-463 EDVKDIIADL
+463 EDVSDIIADL
-473 TEALAGGRK
+473 EAALVGGK
-482 NANYN
+482 QHADHN

>member
-1 MKPWQQP
+1 M
-8 RNGTVPN
+8 G
-15 PTGNILTDKNQRMVD
+15 
-30 RVSKLHLSYLGGCS
+30 
-44 FFIFKKK
+44 
-51 GDCRVEE
+51 E

-96 LAALFD
+96 LAALFN
-102 LQAEGYIY
+102 LEAEGYIY

-125 TDLEGGVGAVAT
+125 ADLEGGVGAVAT

-153 SGDHVLC
+153 SGDHLLC

-167 TFNLFAVSLK
+167 TFNLFGVSLR
-177 KLGIEVTFF
+177 KLGIDVTFF
-186 NPNMTADEIVALA
+186 NPNLSADEIVALA
-199 NEKTKLVYGEA
+199 NDKTKLVYAES

-219 NFEEFSKAA
+219 NFKEFSDAA
-228 KELEVPLI
+228 KELEVPFI

-243 PCLCNA
+243 PYLCQA
-249 FEHGANIVVHSTTKY
+249 FEHGANIIVHSTTKY
-264 IDGHATSLGGV
+264 IDGHASSLGGI

-280 NFDWTKGKFPELV
+280 NFDWTNEKYPELV
-293 ERDESY
+293 EPDPSY
-299 RGVRYVQDFGAA
+299 HGVSYVQNFGAA

-322 RDYGNCMSPFNAYLS
+322 RDYGNCMSPFNAYIS

-343 LHLRMERHSENTLAV
+343 LHLRMERHSENALVV
-358 AKWLSSHERVAWVN
+358 AKWLANHERIEWVN
-372 YPGLADNEH
+372 YPGLDSNEN
-381 YALTKKYLPKGASG
+381 YSLAQTYLKKGASG
-395 VLTFGIKGGLQ
+395 VLTFGIKGGLE
-406 AAKEFISN
+406 AAKEFIAN

-439 RQLTEEQQYLA
+439 RQLSAEDQRLA
-450 GVTSDLIRISVGI
+450 GVTSDLIRLSVGI
-463 EDVKDIIADL
+463 EDVSDIIADL
-473 TEALAGGRK
+473 EAALVGGK
-482 NANYN
+482 EHADHN

>member
-1 MKPWQQP
+1 M
-8 RNGTVPN
+8 G
-15 PTGNILTDKNQRMVD
+15 
-30 RVSKLHLSYLGGCS
+30 
-44 FFIFKKK
+44 
-51 GDCRVEE
+51 E

-96 LAALFD
+96 LAALFN
-102 LQAEGYIY
+102 LEAEGYIY

-125 TDLEGGVGAVAT
+125 ADLEGGVGAVAT

-153 SGDHVLC
+153 SGDHLLC

-167 TFNLFAVSLK
+167 TFNLFGVSLR
-177 KLGIEVTFF
+177 KLGIDVTFF
-186 NPNMTADEIVALA
+186 NPNLTADEIVALA
-199 NEKTKLVYGEA
+199 NDKTKLVYAES

-219 NFEEFSKAA
+219 NFKEFSDAA
-228 KELEVPLI
+228 KELEVPFI

-243 PCLCNA
+243 PYLCQA
-249 FEHGANIVVHSTTKY
+249 FEYGANIIVHSTTKY
-264 IDGHATSLGGV
+264 IDGHASSLGGI

-280 NFDWTKGKFPELV
+280 SFDWTNGKYPELV
-293 ERDESY
+293 EPDPSY
-299 RGVRYVQDFGAA
+299 HGVSYVQNFGAA

-322 RDYGNCMSPFNAYLS
+322 RDYGNCMSPFNAYIS

-343 LHLRMERHSENTLAV
+343 LHLRMERHSENALAV
-358 AKWLSSHERVAWVN
+358 AKWLANHERIEWVN
-372 YPGLADNEH
+372 YPGLDSNEN
-381 YALTKKYLPKGASG
+381 YSLAQTYLKKGASG
-395 VLTFGIKGGLQ
+395 VLTFGIKGGLE
-406 AAKEFISN
+406 AAKEFIAN

-439 RQLTEEQQYLA
+439 RQLSAEDQRLA
-450 GVTSDLIRISVGI
+450 GVTSDLIRLSVGI
-463 EDVKDIIADL
+463 EDVSDIIADL
-473 TEALAGGRK
+473 EAALVGGK
-482 NANYN
+482 EHADHN

>member
-1 MKPWQQP
+1 M
-8 RNGTVPN
+8 G
-15 PTGNILTDKNQRMVD
+15 
-30 RVSKLHLSYLGGCS
+30 
-44 FFIFKKK
+44 
-51 GDCRVEE
+51 E

-63 TICVQGGYTPKNGE
+63 TICVQGGYSPKNGE

-96 LAALFD
+96 LAALFN
-102 LQAEGYIY
+102 LEAEGYIY

-125 TDLEGGVGAVAT
+125 TELEGGVGAVAT

-143 IMLAVLNICS
+143 IMLAVLNICG
-153 SGDHVLC
+153 SGDHLLC

-186 NPNMTADEIVALA
+186 NPNLSSDEIVALA
-199 NEKTKLVYGEA
+199 NEKTKLVYAES

-219 NFEEFSKAA
+219 NFKEFSEAA
-228 KELEVPLI
+228 KELGVPFI

-243 PCLCNA
+243 PYLCHA

-264 IDGHATSLGGV
+264 IDGHASSLGGI

-280 NFDWTKGKFPELV
+280 NFDWSKFPEFV
-293 ERDESY
+293 EPDPSY
-299 RGVRYVQDFGAA
+299 HGVSYVEKFGPA
-311 AYIVKARVQLL
+311 AYIAKARVQLL
-322 RDYGNCMSPFNAYLS
+322 RDYGNCMSPFNAYVS

-343 LHLRMERHSENTLAV
+343 LHLRMERHSQNALAV
-358 AKWLSSHERVAWVN
+358 AQWLSQHERIEWVN
-372 YPGLADNEH
+372 YPGLQNNES
-381 YALTKKYLPKGASG
+381 YALAQKYLPKGASG
-395 VLTFGIKGGLQ
+395 VLTFGVKGGIES
-406 AAKEFISN
+406 AKQFIGD
-414 VKLATLV
+414 VKLAALV

-439 RQLTEEQQYLA
+439 RQLTEEQQHLA
-450 GVTSDLIRISVGI
+450 GVTPDLIRLSVGI
-463 EDVKDIIADL
+463 EDAADIIADL
-473 TEALAGGRK
+473 GAALSGGKRY
-482 NANYN
+482 ADHHC

>member
-1 MKPWQQP
+1 M
-8 RNGTVPN
+8 G
-15 PTGNILTDKNQRMVD
+15 
-30 RVSKLHLSYLGGCS
+30 
-44 FFIFKKK
+44 
-51 GDCRVEE
+51 E

-96 LAALFD
+96 LAALFN
-102 LQAEGYIY
+102 LEAEGYIY

-125 TDLEGGVGAVAT
+125 TELEGGVGAVAT

-143 IMLAVLNICS
+143 IMLAVLNICN
-153 SGDHVLC
+153 SGDHLLC

-186 NPNMTADEIVALA
+186 NPNLSADEIVALA
-199 NEKTKLVYGEA
+199 NEKTKLVYAES

-219 NFEEFSKAA
+219 NFKEFSDAA
-228 KELEVPLI
+228 KELGIPFI

-243 PCLCNA
+243 PYLCHA

-264 IDGHATSLGGV
+264 IDGHASSLGGI

-280 NFDWTKGKFPELV
+280 NFDWSKFPEFV
-293 ERDESY
+293 EPDPSY
-299 RGVRYVQDFGAA
+299 HGVSYVKKFGQA

-322 RDYGNCMSPFNAYLS
+322 RDYGNCMSPFNAYMS

-343 LHLRMERHSENTLAV
+343 LHLRMERHSHNALAV
-358 AKWLSSHERVAWVN
+358 AQWLSQHERVDWVN
-372 YPGLADNEH
+372 YPGLQNNEN
-381 YALTKKYLPKGASG
+381 YALAQKYLPKGASG
-395 VLTFGIKGGLQ
+395 VLTFGVKGGLES
-406 AAKEFISN
+406 AKQFIKD

-421 THVADA
+421 THVADV

-439 RQLTEEQQYLA
+439 RQLTEEQQCLA
-450 GVTSDLIRISVGI
+450 GVTPDLIRLSVGI
-463 EDVKDIIADL
+463 EDAADIIADL
-473 TEALAGGRK
+473 KAALSGGK
-482 NANYN
+482 QYADHH

>member
-1 MKPWQQP
+1 M
-8 RNGTVPN
+8 
-15 PTGNILTDKNQRMVD
+15 
-30 RVSKLHLSYLGGCS
+30 
-44 FFIFKKK
+44 
-51 GDCRVEE
+51 EE

-96 LAALFD
+96 LAALFN
-102 LQAEGYIY
+102 LEAEGYIY

-125 TDLEGGVGAVAT
+125 TELEGGVGAVAT

-143 IMLAVLNICS
+143 IMLAILNICG
-153 SGDHVLC
+153 SGDHLLC

-186 NPNMTADEIVALA
+186 NPNLSADEIVALA
-199 NEKTKLVYGEA
+199 NEKTKLVYAES

-219 NFEEFSKAA
+219 NFKEFSDAA
-228 KELEVPLI
+228 KELGVPFI

-243 PCLCNA
+243 PYLCHA

-264 IDGHATSLGGV
+264 IDGHASSLGGI

-280 NFDWTKGKFPELV
+280 NFDWSKFPEFV
-293 ERDESY
+293 EPDPSY
-299 RGVRYVQDFGAA
+299 HGVSYVKKFGQA

-322 RDYGNCMSPFNAYLS
+322 RDYGNCMSPFNAYMS

-343 LHLRMERHSENTLAV
+343 LHLRMERHSQNALAV
-358 AKWLSSHERVAWVN
+358 AQWLSQHECVEWVN
-372 YPGLADNEH
+372 YPGLQSNEN
-381 YALTKKYLPKGASG
+381 YALAQKYLPKGASG
-395 VLTFGIKGGLQ
+395 VLTFGIKGGLEP
-406 AAKEFISN
+406 AKQFIGN

-439 RQLTEEQQYLA
+439 RQLTEEQQCLA
-450 GVTSDLIRISVGI
+450 GVTPDLIRLSVGI
-463 EDVKDIIADL
+463 EDAADIIADL
-473 TEALAGGRK
+473 GVALSGGK
-482 NANYN
+482 QYADHHC

>member
-1 MKPWQQP
+1 M
-8 RNGTVPN
+8 G
-15 PTGNILTDKNQRMVD
+15 
-30 RVSKLHLSYLGGCS
+30 
-44 FFIFKKK
+44 
-51 GDCRVEE
+51 E

-96 LAALFD
+96 LAALFN
-102 LQAEGYIY
+102 LEAEGYIY

-125 TDLEGGVGAVAT
+125 ADLEGGVGAVAT

-153 SGDHVLC
+153 SGDHLLC

-167 TFNLFAVSLK
+167 TFNLFGVSLR
-177 KLGIEVTFF
+177 KLGIDVTFF
-186 NPNMTADEIVALA
+186 NPNLTADEIVALA
-199 NEKTKLVYGEA
+199 NDKTKLVYAES

-219 NFEEFSKAA
+219 NFKEFSDAA
-228 KELEVPLI
+228 KELEVPFI

-243 PCLCNA
+243 PYLCQA
-249 FEHGANIVVHSTTKY
+249 FEHGANIIVHSTTKY
-264 IDGHATSLGGV
+264 IDGHASSLGGI

-280 NFDWTKGKFPELV
+280 NFDWKNGKYPELV
-293 ERDESY
+293 EPDPSY
-299 RGVRYVQDFGAA
+299 HGVSYIQNFGAA

-322 RDYGNCMSPFNAYLS
+322 RDYGNCMSPFNAYIS

-343 LHLRMERHSENTLAV
+343 LHLRMERHSENALAV
-358 AKWLSSHERVAWVN
+358 AKWLANHERIEWVN
-372 YPGLADNEH
+372 YPGLDSNEN
-381 YALTKKYLPKGASG
+381 YSLAQKYLKKGASG
-395 VLTFGIKGGLQ
+395 VLTFGIKGGLE
-406 AAKEFISN
+406 AAKEFIAN

-439 RQLTEEQQYLA
+439 RQLNAEDQRLA
-450 GVTSDLIRISVGI
+450 GVTSDLIRLSVGI
-463 EDVKDIIADL
+463 EDVSDIIADL
-473 TEALAGGRK
+473 EAALVGGK
-482 NANYN
+482 QHADHN

>member
-1 MKPWQQP
+1 M
-8 RNGTVPN
+8 
-15 PTGNILTDKNQRMVD
+15 
-30 RVSKLHLSYLGGCS
+30 
-44 FFIFKKK
+44 
-51 GDCRVEE
+51 GD

-96 LAALFD
+96 LAALFN
-102 LQAEGYIY
+102 LEAEGYIY

-125 TDLEGGVGAVAT
+125 TELEGGVGAVAT

-143 IMLAVLNICS
+143 IMLAILNICG
-153 SGDHVLC
+153 SGDHLLC

-186 NPNMTADEIVALA
+186 HPNLSADEIVALA
-199 NEKTKLVYGEA
+199 NEKTKLVYAES

-219 NFEEFSKAA
+219 NFKEFSDAA
-228 KELEVPLI
+228 KELGVPFI

-243 PCLCNA
+243 PYLCHA

-264 IDGHATSLGGV
+264 IDGHASSLGGI

-280 NFDWTKGKFPELV
+280 NFDWSKFPEFV
-293 ERDESY
+293 EPDPSY
-299 RGVRYVQDFGAA
+299 HGVSYVEKFGQA

-322 RDYGNCMSPFNAYLS
+322 RDYGNCMSPFNAYVS

-343 LHLRMERHSENTLAV
+343 LHLRMERHSQNALAV
-358 AKWLSSHERVAWVN
+358 AQWLSEHERVEWVN
-372 YPGLADNEH
+372 YPGLQNNEN
-381 YALTKKYLPKGASG
+381 YALAQKYLPKGASG
-395 VLTFGIKGGLQ
+395 VLTFGVKGGLES
-406 AAKEFISN
+406 AKQFIEN
-414 VKLATLV
+414 VKLAALV

-439 RQLTEEQQYLA
+439 RQLTEEQQRLA
-450 GVTSDLIRISVGI
+450 GVTPDLIRLSVGI
-463 EDVKDIIADL
+463 EDEADIIADL
-473 TEALAGGRK
+473 GAALSGGKQYADHRC
-482 NANYN
+482 

>member
-1 MKPWQQP
+1 M
-8 RNGTVPN
+8 G
-15 PTGNILTDKNQRMVD
+15 
-30 RVSKLHLSYLGGCS
+30 
-44 FFIFKKK
+44 
-51 GDCRVEE
+51 E

-96 LAALFD
+96 LAALFN
-102 LQAEGYIY
+102 LEAEGYIY

-125 TDLEGGVGAVAT
+125 ADLEGGVGAVAT

-153 SGDHVLC
+153 SGDHLLC

-167 TFNLFAVSLK
+167 TFNLFGVSLR
-177 KLGIEVTFF
+177 KLGIDVTFF
-186 NPNMTADEIVALA
+186 NPNLTADEIVALA
-199 NEKTKLVYGEA
+199 NDKTKLVYAES

-219 NFEEFSKAA
+219 NFKEFSDAA
-228 KELEVPLI
+228 KELEVPFI

-243 PCLCNA
+243 PYLCQA
-249 FEHGANIVVHSTTKY
+249 FEHGANIIVHSTTKY
-264 IDGHATSLGGV
+264 IDGHASSLGGI

-280 NFDWTKGKFPELV
+280 NFDWKNGKYPELV
-293 ERDESY
+293 EPDPSY
-299 RGVRYVQDFGAA
+299 HGVSYVQNFGAA

-322 RDYGNCMSPFNAYLS
+322 RDYGNCMSPFNAYIS

-343 LHLRMERHSENTLAV
+343 LHLRMERHSENALAV
-358 AKWLSSHERVAWVN
+358 AKWLANHERIEWVN
-372 YPGLADNEH
+372 YPGLDSNEN
-381 YALTKKYLPKGASG
+381 YSLAQKYLKKGASG
-395 VLTFGIKGGLQ
+395 VLTFGIKGGLE
-406 AAKEFISN
+406 AAKEFIAN

-439 RQLTEEQQYLA
+439 RQLSAEDQRLA
-450 GVTSDLIRISVGI
+450 GVTSDLIRLSVGI
-463 EDVKDIIADL
+463 EDVSDIIADL
-473 TEALAGGRK
+473 EAALVGGK
-482 NANYN
+482 QHADHN

>member
-1 MKPWQQP
+1 M
-8 RNGTVPN
+8 G
-15 PTGNILTDKNQRMVD
+15 
-30 RVSKLHLSYLGGCS
+30 
-44 FFIFKKK
+44 
-51 GDCRVEE
+51 E

-96 LAALFD
+96 LAALFN
-102 LQAEGYIY
+102 LEAEGYIY

-125 TDLEGGVGAVAT
+125 SDLEGGVGAVAT

-153 SGDHVLC
+153 SGDHLLC

-167 TFNLFAVSLK
+167 TFNLFGVSLR
-177 KLGIEVTFF
+177 KLGIDVTFF
-186 NPNMTADEIVALA
+186 NPNLTADEIAALA
-199 NEKTKLVYGEA
+199 NDKTKLIYAES
-210 LGNPAMNVL
+210 LGNPAMSVL
-219 NFEEFSKAA
+219 NFKEFSAAA
-228 KELEVPLI
+228 KELEVPFI

-243 PCLCNA
+243 PYLCQA
-249 FEHGANIVVHSTTKY
+249 FEHGANIIVHSTTKY
-264 IDGHATSLGGV
+264 IDGHASSLGGI

-280 NFDWTKGKFPELV
+280 NFDWTNGKYSELV
-293 ERDESY
+293 EPDPSY
-299 RGVRYVQDFGAA
+299 HGVSYVQNFGSA

-322 RDYGNCMSPFNAYLS
+322 RDYGNCMSPFNAYIS

-343 LHLRMERHSENTLAV
+343 LHLRMERHSENALAV
-358 AKWLSSHERVAWVN
+358 AKWLANHERIEWVN
-372 YPGLADNEH
+372 YPGLDSNEN
-381 YALTKKYLPKGASG
+381 YSLAQKYLKKGASG
-395 VLTFGIKGGLQ
+395 VLTFGIKGGLE
-406 AAKEFISN
+406 AAKEFIAS

-439 RQLTEEQQYLA
+439 RQLSAEAQRLA
-450 GVTSDLIRISVGI
+450 GVTSDLIRLSVGI
-463 EDVKDIIADL
+463 EDVSDIIVDLEAALVGGKQHADH
-473 TEALAGGRK
+473 
-482 NANYN
+482 N

>member
-1 MKPWQQP
+1 M
-8 RNGTVPN
+8 G
-15 PTGNILTDKNQRMVD
+15 
-30 RVSKLHLSYLGGCS
+30 
-44 FFIFKKK
+44 
-51 GDCRVEE
+51 E

-96 LAALFD
+96 LAALFN
-102 LQAEGYIY
+102 LEAEGYIY

-125 TDLEGGVGAVAT
+125 SDLEGGVGAVAT

-153 SGDHVLC
+153 SGDHLLC

-167 TFNLFAVSLK
+167 TFNLFGVSLR
-177 KLGIEVTFF
+177 KLGIDVTFF
-186 NPNMTADEIVALA
+186 NPNLTADEIAALA
-199 NEKTKLVYGEA
+199 NDKTKLVYAES

-219 NFEEFSKAA
+219 NFKELSAAA
-228 KELEVPLI
+228 KELEVPFI

-243 PCLCNA
+243 PYLCQA
-249 FEHGANIVVHSTTKY
+249 FEHGANIIVHSTTKY
-264 IDGHATSLGGV
+264 IDGHASSLGGI

-280 NFDWTKGKFPELV
+280 NFDWKNGKYPELV
-293 ERDESY
+293 EPDPSY
-299 RGVRYVQDFGAA
+299 HGVSYVQNFGAA

-322 RDYGNCMSPFNAYLS
+322 RDYGNCMSPFNAYIS

-343 LHLRMERHSENTLAV
+343 LHLRMERHSENALEV
-358 AKWLSSHERVAWVN
+358 AKWLANHDRIEWVN
-372 YPGLADNEH
+372 YPGLDSNEN
-381 YALTKKYLPKGASG
+381 YSLAQKYLKKGASG
-395 VLTFGIKGGLQ
+395 VLTFGIKGGLE
-406 AAKEFISN
+406 AAKEFIAN

-439 RQLTEEQQYLA
+439 RQLSAENQRLA
-450 GVTSDLIRISVGI
+450 GVTSDLIRLSVGI
-463 EDVKDIIADL
+463 EDVSDIIADL
-473 TEALAGGRK
+473 EAALVGGK
-482 NANYN
+482 QHADHN

>member
-1 MKPWQQP
+1 M
-8 RNGTVPN
+8 G
-15 PTGNILTDKNQRMVD
+15 
-30 RVSKLHLSYLGGCS
+30 
-44 FFIFKKK
+44 
-51 GDCRVEE
+51 E

-96 LAALFD
+96 LAALFN
-102 LQAEGYIY
+102 LEAEGYIY

-125 TDLEGGVGAVAT
+125 TELEGGVGAVAT

-143 IMLAVLNICS
+143 IMLAILNICV
-153 SGDHVLC
+153 SGDHLLC

-186 NPNMTADEIVALA
+186 NPNAYADEIVALA
-199 NEKTKLVYGEA
+199 NEKTKLVYAES

-219 NFEEFSKAA
+219 NFKEFSEAA
-228 KELEVPLI
+228 KELEVPFI

-243 PCLCNA
+243 PCLCHA
-249 FEHGANIVVHSTTKY
+249 FEHGANVIVHSTTKY
-264 IDGHATSLGGV
+264 IDGHASSLGGI

-280 NFDWTKGKFPELV
+280 NFDWSKFPEFV
-293 ERDESY
+293 EPDPSY
-299 RGVRYVQDFGAA
+299 HGVSYVGKFGQA

-322 RDYGNCMSPFNAYLS
+322 RDYGNCMSPFNAYMS

-343 LHLRMERHSENTLAV
+343 LHLRMERHSQNALAV
-358 AKWLSSHERVAWVN
+358 AQWLSKHERVEWVN
-372 YPGLADNEH
+372 YPGLQKNEN
-381 YALTKKYLPKGASG
+381 YALAQKYLPKGASG
-395 VLTFGIKGGLQ
+395 VLTFGIKGGLDS
-406 AAKEFISN
+406 AKRFIGN

-439 RQLTEEQQYLA
+439 RQLTEEQQRLA
-450 GVTSDLIRISVGI
+450 GVTPDLIRLSVGI
-463 EDVKDIIADL
+463 EDVADIIADL
-473 TEALAGGRK
+473 EVALSGGK
-482 NANYN
+482 QYADHHC

>member
-1 MKPWQQP
+1 M
-8 RNGTVPN
+8 G
-15 PTGNILTDKNQRMVD
+15 
-30 RVSKLHLSYLGGCS
+30 
-44 FFIFKKK
+44 
-51 GDCRVEE
+51 E

-96 LAALFD
+96 LAALFN
-102 LQAEGYIY
+102 LEAEGYIY

-125 TDLEGGVGAVAT
+125 ADLEGGVGAVAT

-153 SGDHVLC
+153 SGDHLLC

-167 TFNLFAVSLK
+167 TFNLFGVSLR
-177 KLGIEVTFF
+177 KLGIDVTFF
-186 NPNMTADEIVALA
+186 NPNLTADEIVALA
-199 NEKTKLVYGEA
+199 NDKTKLVYAES

-219 NFEEFSKAA
+219 NFKEFSEAA
-228 KELEVPLI
+228 KELEVPFI

-243 PCLCNA
+243 PYLCQA
-249 FEHGANIVVHSTTKY
+249 FEHGANIIVHSTTKY
-264 IDGHATSLGGV
+264 IDGHASSLGGI

-280 NFDWTKGKFPELV
+280 NFDWKNGKYPELV
-293 ERDESY
+293 EPDPSY
-299 RGVRYVQDFGAA
+299 HGVSYVQNFGAA

-322 RDYGNCMSPFNAYLS
+322 RDYGNCMSPFNAYIS

-343 LHLRMERHSENTLAV
+343 LHLRMERHSENALAV
-358 AKWLSSHERVAWVN
+358 AKWLANHDRIEWVN
-372 YPGLADNEH
+372 YPGLDSNEN
-381 YALTKKYLPKGASG
+381 YSLAQKYLKKGASG
-395 VLTFGIKGGLQ
+395 VLTFGIKGGLES
-406 AAKEFISN
+406 AKEFIAN

-439 RQLTEEQQYLA
+439 RQLSAEDQRLA
-450 GVTSDLIRISVGI
+450 GVTSDLIRLSVGI
-463 EDVKDIIADL
+463 EDVSDIIADL
-473 TEALAGGRK
+473 EAALVGGK
-482 NANYN
+482 QHADHN

>member
-1 MKPWQQP
+1 M
-8 RNGTVPN
+8 G
-15 PTGNILTDKNQRMVD
+15 
-30 RVSKLHLSYLGGCS
+30 
-44 FFIFKKK
+44 
-51 GDCRVEE
+51 E

-96 LAALFD
+96 LAALFN
-102 LQAEGYIY
+102 LEAEGYIY

-125 TDLEGGVGAVAT
+125 ADLEGGVGAVAT

-153 SGDHVLC
+153 SGDHLLC

-167 TFNLFAVSLK
+167 TFNLFGVSLR
-177 KLGIEVTFF
+177 KLGIDVTFF
-186 NPNMTADEIVALA
+186 NPNLTADEIVALA
-199 NEKTKLVYGEA
+199 NDKTKLVYAES

-219 NFEEFSKAA
+219 NFKEFSDAA
-228 KELEVPLI
+228 KELEVPFI

-243 PCLCNA
+243 PYLCQA
-249 FEHGANIVVHSTTKY
+249 FEHGANIIVHSTTKY
-264 IDGHATSLGGV
+264 IDGHASSLGGI

-280 NFDWTKGKFPELV
+280 NFDWTNGKYAELV
-293 ERDESY
+293 EPDPNY
-299 RGVRYVQDFGAA
+299 HGVSYVQNFGAA

-322 RDYGNCMSPFNAYLS
+322 RDYGNCMSPFNAYIS

-343 LHLRMERHSENTLAV
+343 LHLRMERHSENALAV
-358 AKWLSSHERVAWVN
+358 AKWLANHERIEWVN
-372 YPGLADNEH
+372 YPGLDGNEN
-381 YALTKKYLPKGASG
+381 YSLAQMYLKKGASG
-395 VLTFGIKGGLQ
+395 VLTFGIKGGLES
-406 AAKEFISN
+406 AKEFIAN

-439 RQLTEEQQYLA
+439 RQLSAEDQRLA
-450 GVTSDLIRISVGI
+450 GVTSDLIRLSVGI
-463 EDVKDIIADL
+463 EDVSDIIADL
-473 TEALAGGRK
+473 EAALVGGK
-482 NANYN
+482 EHADHN